1 MQGAAA
7 LRVSLQ
13 QDMLAKAPT
22 MISLRKVLTPLQM
35 ARLIVNCW
43 PFYSTMV
50 RPLCGPQGRAGVQ
63 GSVVERGML
72 QACWAGVLS
81 SLFAALHCTP
91 QPSCSNPSLPCVA
104 APFSV
109 LPVAAWCRRT

>member
-1 MQGAAA
+1 MSIGHVGAVAHPLTLRATSPSSDRRSLAVLPALPSYPCLQGAAA

-50 RPLCGPQGRAGVQ
+50 RR
-63 GSVVERGML
+63 
-72 QACWAGVLS
+72 
-81 SLFAALHCTP
+81 
-91 QPSCSNPSLPCVA
+91 
-104 APFSV
+104 
-109 LPVAAWCRRT
+109 